1 MITEQQIIEH
11 TELTGILPYTT
22 IYNVPYSGKFSYGA
36 KFCIFCIK
44 LQDVKISTTKIFSM
58 EILN

>member
-1 MITEQQIIEH
+1 MMRMITEQQIIEH

-36 KFCIFCIK
+36 KFHIFCIK
-44 LQDVKISTTKIFSM
+44 LQDAKI
-58 EILN
+58 